1 MRPSK
6 GDSLLVAVGAGVSGA
21 SGFAF
26 AWILA
31 RATGPSGSAVV
42 LTVTTWFTLLLT
54 VGKLGLDTT
63 LVREGGRIRV
73 GGPGAG
79 PTSLLRWTLLP
90 VTAGVALAG
99 MAVAAAA
106 QPIGQWILS
115 ESPVPMTSLVVT
127 GGLLLP
133 LGVYTVTQLAYSRG
147 LGSIREY
154 VAIEQVVKPGLRL
167 LGSGLLL
174 IAGLSGALAFG
185 WVWFLPVIVAATLTV
200 WVAARRHPS
209 HPEPRPSGP
218 PPRASGE
225 CSRVWRYAGPR
236 AASQIVDIVN
246 TSFGTMVLGVLA
258 TAADTGA
265 FAIALRVVFAGQLVF
280 QAVRLLLA
288 PSFAALLARG
298 RIHDAQQVFSA
309 GTSLIVALAWPGF
322 LLCLIL
328 PDLVLGFFGAGFESA
343 APVLQVLSLAGLLL
357 AVVGNQGSV
366 VLMSGR
372 SGSALAA
379 IAAGLTVNVA
389 VTMAL
394 LNVWGATA
402 AAAGWTASVLV
413 EGLWLARAL
422 SAEGLHPLP
431 ETAFL
436 MAVRVTAV
444 VAIPLLIARFF
455 WPSAPWIA
463 AAVVLVGVVA
473 APAVIVP
480 AARRQFQILTEEDQA
495 LPEGATHDS
504 PHPV

>member
-1 MRPSK
+1 M
-6 GDSLLVAVGAGVSGA
+6 
-21 SGFAF
+21 
-26 AWILA
+26 
-31 RATGPSGSAVV
+31 
-42 LTVTTWFTLLLT
+42 
-54 VGKLGLDTT
+54 
-63 LVREGGRIRV
+63 
-73 GGPGAG
+73 
-79 PTSLLRWTLLP
+79 
-90 VTAGVALAG
+90 
-99 MAVAAAA
+99 
-106 QPIGQWILS
+106 
-115 ESPVPMTSLVVT
+115 
-127 GGLLLP
+127 
-133 LGVYTVTQLAYSRG
+133 
-147 LGSIREY
+147 
-154 VAIEQVVKPGLRL
+154 
-167 LGSGLLL
+167 
-174 IAGLSGALAFG
+174 
-185 WVWFLPVIVAATLTV
+185 
-200 WVAARRHPS
+200 
-209 HPEPRPSGP
+209 
-218 PPRASGE
+218 
-225 CSRVWRYAGPR
+225 
-236 AASQIVDIVN
+236 
-246 TSFGTMVLGVLA
+246 
-258 TAADTGA
+258 
-265 FAIALRVVFAGQLVF
+265 
-280 QAVRLLLA
+280 
-288 PSFAALLARG
+288 
-298 RIHDAQQVFSA
+298 
-309 GTSLIVALAWPGF
+309 
-322 LLCLIL
+322 
-328 PDLVLGFFGAGFESA
+328 
-343 APVLQVLSLAGLLL
+343 
-357 AVVGNQGSV
+357 GNQGSV